1 MTLSNHSIRL
11 NPSSIAKILA
21 IIASSIILASIVGQ
35 LITYSSGHGSLYGLI
50 PLFNVDLEKNIP
62 TFFSVFLLT
71 SAAVLL
77 GLISL
82 LQRQQKGRDA
92 TKWAILAFWFLLLA
106 VDEAWSLHEELV
118 EPIRGALGKESLGIF
133 YFAWVLP
140 GIAIVSIFALF
151 FLKFLLRLPRKTRLA
166 IIAAAGLYLG
176 GTLGMEL
183 ITGGYA
189 DAYGQKNLLYGLLTT
204 LEESFEMAGMILLIY
219 TLLQYLADYFS
230 EIQFQFNKLQSNEP
244 SEISENYIETGE

>member
-1 MTLSNHSIRL
+1 MKASSNSIKLS
-11 NPSSIAKILA
+11 PSSVAKILA
-21 IIASSIILASIVGQ
+21 IIAFTIILASIVGQ
-35 LITYSSGHGSLYGLI
+35 LITYLLGYGRLYGLI
-50 PLFNVDLEKNIP
+50 PLFNVDLEKNLP

-77 GLISL
+77 ATISL
-82 LQRQQKGRDA
+82 LQKQQKERDA
-92 TKWAILAFWFLLLA
+92 NKWAILAFWFLFLA

-118 EPIRGALGKESLGIF
+118 IPLRGLLGKESLGIL
-133 YFAWVLP
+133 YFAWVIP

-166 IIAAAGLYLG
+166 IIGAAALYLG

-204 LEESFEMAGMILLIY
+204 LEESFEMAGMILFIH
-219 TLLQYLADYFS
+219 TLLKYLADYCP
-230 EIQFQFNKLQSNEP
+230 ELRFQFNELQNNEP
-244 SEISENYIETGE
+244 LDASES